1 MTGVVVLIIRALIT
15 VSLYLFLGTALY
27 IIWQD
32 LKAKSELARSS
43 QIPPLTIAPILEG
56 EVNNLEFVVPEV
68 ILGRESSCNFPIQDE
83 TISSRHARFSFHH
96 NQWWLE
102 DLNSTNGTYLNDD
115 RVFTPTVVIS
125 GDEVRCGQIELKISI
140 STK

>member
-1 MTGVVVLIIRALIT
+1 MTGIAVLIIRALIT
-15 VSLYLFLGTALY
+15 LTLYVFLGTALY

-32 LKAKSELARSS
+32 FRAKSELARSA
-43 QIPPLTIAPILEG
+43 QVPPITISPILEG
-56 EVNNLEFVVPEV
+56 EVNPLEFVNPEV
-68 ILGRESSCNFPIQDE
+68 ILGRDASCNFSIQDE

-140 STK
+140 IAK

>member
-1 MTGVVVLIIRALIT
+1 MTGVAVLIIRALIT
-15 VSLYLFLGTALY
+15 LTLYVFLGTALY

-32 LKAKSELARSS
+32 LRAKSELARSA
-43 QIPPLTIAPILEG
+43 QIPPITISPILEG
-56 EVNNLEFVVPEV
+56 EVNALEFVNSEV
-68 ILGRESSCNFPIQDE
+68 ILGRDTSCNFSIQDE

-140 STK
+140 IPK